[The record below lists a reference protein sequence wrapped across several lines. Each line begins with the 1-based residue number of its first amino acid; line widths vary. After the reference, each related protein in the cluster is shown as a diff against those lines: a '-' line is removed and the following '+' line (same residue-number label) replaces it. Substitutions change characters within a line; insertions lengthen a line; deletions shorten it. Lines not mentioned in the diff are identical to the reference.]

1 MLYLYN
7 GKIYVKLYENKIVE
21 VEVTKNG
28 EVYDAKPTTR
38 FIEKDNLEEELTS
51 ISIDKAYE
59 VTHKTVASRSKKDLE
74 DNF

>member
-28 EVYDAKPTTR
+28 DVYDAKPTTR

-59 VTHKTVASRSKKDLE
+59 VTHKTVSRSKKDNLE
-74 DNF
+74 EDF